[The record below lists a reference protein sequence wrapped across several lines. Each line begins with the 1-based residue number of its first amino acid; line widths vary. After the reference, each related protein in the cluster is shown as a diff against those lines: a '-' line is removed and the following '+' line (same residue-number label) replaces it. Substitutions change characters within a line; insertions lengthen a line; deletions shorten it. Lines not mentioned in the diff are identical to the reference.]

1 MAVAVE
7 PDNLVPAFRVVG
19 TQKLFGGPYIE
30 RNPTYDVSRDG
41 ERFLMIKEDETST
54 TDGGSDLV
62 VVLDWFEEL
71 NRLVP

>member
-7 PDNLVPAFRVVG
+7 TEPAFRIVG
-19 TQKLFGGPYIE
+19 RRKLFEGPYWGGGHGYE
-30 RNPTYDVSRDG
+30 VSRDG
-41 ERFLMIKEDETST
+41 KRFLMIKESETAS

-71 NRLVP
+71 QRLVP